1 MELNLGQSVLPEVHY
16 FTLAAVC
23 LRASHTTSDF
33 LGRAGKRGS
42 KGRAPSERRRE
53 HHGGK
58 CFGNGKA
65 PPKPQ
70 LWLLLQECALQASGN
85 WLGPFGTQQ
94 GTETFAPLTQSA
106 SARAVVTRREFRLET
121 KSYMLT
127 DVRGHSN
134 C

>member
-1 MELNLGQSVLPEVHY
+1 MELNLGQSVLPEVRY

-23 LRASHTTSDF
+23 LRASYTTSDF

-70 LWLLLQECALQASGN
+70 LWLLLQEWHRGTGSALLELSKEQK
-85 WLGPFGTQQ
+85 
-94 GTETFAPLTQSA
+94 
-106 SARAVVTRREFRLET
+106 RLH
-121 KSYMLT
+121 L
-127 DVRGHSN
+127 
-134 C
+134 